1 MTEATLQRLCDAV
14 SAERMMADLSE
25 FARWVKLSGTPD
37 ELESLRHVRAQL
49 DAAGFATTLLS
60 HDAYISLP
68 GAARLE
74 VGQVGAWTPHAITH
88 SFSRPSPAGGL
99 TAEVVYVRAGAP
111 ADLSAHDVRGRILLV
126 DGIASPAV
134 SRNASAAGAAG
145 QIHISPNEHP
155 HEMCISPVWGSPT
168 DESLAW
174 LPSTVVLSVGAADGA
189 ALKRR
194 IAAGPRV
201 RATVHAEV
209 DTRWRKTPVL
219 VAELNVGDEA
229 PFVLFSGHHDT
240 WYYGVMDNGSANA
253 TMLEAARLLQPHRKS
268 FRRGLRICF
277 WSGHSHGRYAGS
289 AWYADTHW
297 DELNRRCV
305 AHVNVDSTGG
315 AGASV
320 LADVPVSAELRPL
333 GREAVLA
340 QGGQHLEGGRM
351 KRAGDE
357 SFWGIG
363 LPAMY
368 MCMGEQPAA
377 GQASAM
383 AAIMGGGGM
392 RSAGLGWWWHTPHDT
407 LDKIDPDNLVRD
419 TRVYVH
425 TLWRLLTDNVLPFD
439 YRETAADLGAELK
452 ALASKLDGRFD
463 VAPLLVR
470 VAALTDAAGH
480 LGADPGR
487 VNAALMAAGRALVPL
502 DYTIGDRFSHDPAL
516 AQAPWPV
523 LDKLR
528 ALAEAAP
535 GSDAAKF
542 LTVAA
547 TRACNRLAFA
557 LDQATA
563 ALRAAAVTRSGC

>member
-1 MTEATLQRLCDAV
+1 MTQPTVQHLCDAV
-14 SAERMMADLSE
+14 SAGRMMADLAE
-25 FARWVKLSGTPD
+25 LARWVKLSGTPD
-37 ELESLRHVRAQL
+37 ELNSLAYVRSRL
-49 DAAGFATTLLS
+49 DAAGFATTQLS

-68 GAARLE
+68 GTAKLLI
-74 VGQVGAWTPHAITH
+74 GAWSPHAITH

-99 TAEVVYVRAGAP
+99 QAEMVYVKAATP
-111 ADLSAHDVRGRILLV
+111 ADLAAQDVQGRILLV

-134 SRNASAAGAAG
+134 SLRASEAGAAG
-145 QIHISPNEHP
+145 QIHISPDGDP

-168 DESLAW
+168 DDGLAR
-174 LPSTVVLSVGAADGA
+174 LPRTVVLSIGAADGA
-189 ALKRR
+189 SLKRR
-194 IAAGPRV
+194 TASGERIE
-201 RATVHAEV
+201 ATLHAEV

-219 VAELNVGDEA
+219 VAELTAPGTPADG

-253 TMLEAARLLQPHRKS
+253 TMLEVARLVQPHRAALK
-268 FRRGLRICF
+268 RGLRICF

-289 AWYADTHW
+289 TWYADTHW

-315 AGASV
+315 LGASV

-340 QGGQHLEGGRM
+340 QGGQHLEGDRM

-363 LPAMY
+363 LPSMY
-368 MCMGEQPAA
+368 MAMGEQPA
-377 GQASAM
+377 GEQVSAM
-383 AAIMGGGGM
+383 AAVMGGASR

-425 TLWRLLTDNVLPFD
+425 TLWRLLTDEVLPLD
-439 YRETAADLGAELK
+439 YRETAADLAAELRK
-452 ALASKLDGRFD
+452 LADKLGERFD
-463 VAPLLVR
+463 LAPLLAR
-470 VAALTDAAGH
+470 TEALATAATHLAG
-480 LGADPGR
+480 DPAR
-487 VNAALMAAGRALVPL
+487 LNAALMATSRALVPL
-502 DYTIGDRFSHDPAL
+502 DYTTGDRFAHDPAL
-516 AQAPWPV
+516 AQSPWPV
-523 LDKLR
+523 LDKIR
-528 ALAEAAP
+528 ALADTAP
-535 GSDAAKF
+535 GSDAEKF

-547 TRACNRLAFA
+547 TRARNRLGFA

-563 ALRAAAVTRSGC
+563 ALRAA

>member
-1 MTEATLQRLCDAV
+1 MTEASLQRLCAAV
-14 SAERMMADLSE
+14 SAERMMADLAE
-25 FARWVKLSGTPD
+25 FARWIKLSGTAD
-37 ELESLRHVRAQL
+37 ELNSLRHVRAEL

-74 VGQVGAWTPHAITH
+74 VGLVGAWTPHAITH
-88 SFSRPSPAGGL
+88 SFSRPSPEGGL
-99 TAEVVYVRAGAP
+99 TAEIVYVKSGGP
-111 ADLSAHDVRGRILLV
+111 ADIADPRVRGRILLV

-134 SRNASAAGAAG
+134 SLRASEAGAAG
-145 QIHISPNEHP
+145 QIHISPHADP

-168 DESLAW
+168 DEALAR
-174 LPSTVVLSVGAADGA
+174 LPRTVVLSIGAADGA
-189 ALKRR
+189 GLKQR
-194 IAAGPRV
+194 IADGQRIQ
-201 RATVHAEV
+201 ATLHAEV
-209 DTRWRKTPVL
+209 DTRWRETPVL
-219 VAELNVGDEA
+219 VADLAVDGEA

-253 TMLEAARLLQPHRKS
+253 TMLEVARLLAPDRAA

-289 AWYADTHW
+289 TWYADNHW

-315 AGASV
+315 LGASV

-340 QGGQHLEGGRM
+340 QGGQRLEGGRM
-351 KRAGDE
+351 SRAGDE

-363 LPAMY
+363 LPSMY
-368 MCMGEQPAA
+368 MCMGEQPAD
-377 GQASAM
+377 GQVSAM
-383 AAIMGGGGM
+383 AGVIGNASKK
-392 RSAGLGWWWHTPHDT
+392 SAGLGWWWHTPHDT
-407 LDKIDPDNLVRD
+407 MDKIDPDNLVRD

-425 TLWRLLTDNVLPFD
+425 TLWRLLTDAVLPLD
-439 YRETAADLGAELK
+439 YGETAADLGAELR
-452 ALASKLDGRFD
+452 ALAGALGGRFD
-463 VAPLLVR
+463 LAPLLARAEVL
-470 VAALTDAAGH
+470 AAAAGQ
-480 LGADPGR
+480 LGGDPAR

-502 DYTIGDRFSHDPAL
+502 DYTTGDRFSHDPAL
-516 AQAPWPV
+516 GQSPWPV

-528 ALAEAAP
+528 ALAAAAP
-535 GSDAAKF
+535 GSEAAKF

-547 TRACNRLAFA
+547 RRACNRLAFA
-557 LDQATA
+557 LDQAIA
-563 ALRAAAVTRSGC
+563 ALSAAA

>member
-14 SAERMMADLSE
+14 SAERMMADLAE

-37 ELESLRHVRAQL
+37 ELNSLRHVRAQL
-49 DAAGFATTLLS
+49 DAAGFATTLLA

-68 GAARLE
+68 GAAGLQ

-88 SFSRPSPAGGL
+88 SFSRPSPEGGL
-99 TAEVVYVRAGAP
+99 AAELVYVKTGAP
-111 ADLSAHDVRGRILLV
+111 ADLAAQDVRGRILLV

-134 SRNASAAGAAG
+134 SQRASEAGAVG
-145 QIHISPNEHP
+145 QIHISPHADP

-168 DESLAW
+168 DTALSL
-174 LPSTVVLSVGAADGA
+174 LPRTVVLSVGAADGA
-189 ALKRR
+189 TLKQR
-194 IAAGPRV
+194 IAGGERMQAV
-201 RATVHAEV
+201 LHAEV
-209 DTRWRKTPVL
+209 DT
-219 VAELNVGDEA
+219 

-253 TMLEAARLLQPHRKS
+253 TMLEAARLLQSRRAS
-268 FRRGLRICF
+268 FKRGLRICF

-315 AGASV
+315 LGASV

-333 GREAVLA
+333 GREAVVGP
-340 QGGQHLEGGRM
+340 GGQHLEGGRM
-351 KRAGDE
+351 ARAGDE

-363 LPAMY
+363 LPSMY
-368 MCMGEQPAA
+368 MGMGEQPAD
-377 GQASAM
+377 GQVSAM
-383 AAIMGGGGM
+383 AGVIGNASK

-425 TLWRLLTDNVLPFD
+425 TLWRLLTEPVLPLD
-439 YRETAADLGAELK
+439 YRETAADLGAELHG
-452 ALASKLDGRFD
+452 LADRLGGRFD
-463 VAPLLVR
+463 AAPLLAR
-470 VAALTDAAGH
+470 VAELAAAAGH
-480 LGADPGR
+480 LGGDPAR

-502 DYTIGDRFSHDPAL
+502 DYTTGDRFSHDPAL
-516 AQAPWPV
+516 GQSPWPV

-547 TRACNRLAFA
+547 RRACNRLGFA
-557 LDQATA
+557 LDQAIA
-563 ALRAAAVTRSGC
+563 ALRAAA

>member
-1 MTEATLQRLCDAV
+1 MTEPTLQHLCDAV
-14 SAERMMADLSE
+14 SAERMMADLAE

-37 ELESLRHVRAQL
+37 ELNSLRHVRAQL
-49 DAAGFATTLLS
+49 DAAGFSTTLLS

-68 GAARLE
+68 GAARLQ

-88 SFSRPSPAGGL
+88 SFSRPSPKGGL
-99 TAEVVYVRAGAP
+99 TAEVVYVKAGTP
-111 ADLSAHDVRGRILLV
+111 ADLAAHDVRGRILLV

-134 SRNASAAGAAG
+134 SLRASEAGAAG
-145 QIHISPNEHP
+145 QIHISPDEHP

-168 DESLAW
+168 DEALAR

-189 ALKRR
+189 ILKRR
-194 IAAGPRV
+194 IAGRERLP
-201 RATVHAEV
+201 ATLHAEV
-209 DTRWRKTPVL
+209 DTRWRATPVL
-219 VAELNVGDEA
+219 VAELAADEDA

-253 TMLEAARLLQPHRKS
+253 TMLEAARLLQSHRAS

-289 AWYADTHW
+289 AWYADSHW

-315 AGASV
+315 VGASV

-340 QGGQHLEGGRM
+340 QAGQHLEGGRM

-368 MCMGEQPAA
+368 MCMGEQPAD

-383 AAIMGGGGM
+383 AAIMGGGGK

-425 TLWRLLTDNVLPFD
+425 TLWRLLTDDALPLD
-439 YRETAADLGAELK
+439 YRETAADLGAELQ
-452 ALASKLDGRFD
+452 ALAGKLGGRFD
-463 VAPLLVR
+463 LSPLLAR
-470 VAALTDAAGH
+470 VAALAEAAGH
-480 LGADPGR
+480 LGGDPAR

-502 DYTIGDRFSHDPAL
+502 DYTTGDRFSHDPAL

-547 TRACNRLAFA
+547 TRARNRLGFA

-563 ALRAAAVTRSGC
+563 ALRAAA